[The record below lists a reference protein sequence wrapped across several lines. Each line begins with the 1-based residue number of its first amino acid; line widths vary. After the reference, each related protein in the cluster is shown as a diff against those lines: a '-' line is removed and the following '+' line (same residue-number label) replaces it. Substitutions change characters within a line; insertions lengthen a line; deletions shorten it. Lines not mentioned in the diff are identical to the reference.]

1 MALQIPI
8 ISEFDGKGIKKAVA
22 EFKQLEG
29 AGKKT
34 AFALKKAMVPA
45 TAALGALAAAGLK
58 AVDAASDLQEA
69 QSKVNVIF
77 GEGAA
82 DIIAYSKTASKAI
95 GQSQQSVLDAAGT
108 FGTFGKAAGLSG
120 KDLAK
125 FSNDF
130 TALASDIASFSN
142 ATPEEVITALGA
154 GLRGESEPLR
164 RFGVLLSAEAIEMEA
179 VNMGLVKFSKNAIAV
194 KRATIAVERAQQ
206 KYTVAVSKFGPDSL
220 QARAAMAAYE
230 AQQERLSKAMAGKM
244 DKLTQEQKILAAT
257 SLIYKQTSDAQGDF
271 QRTSTGLANQQ
282 RILTAEYANL
292 TSQLGT
298 ALLPVFQQL
307 MPYLTRFADWASK
320 NPGIVKGIAAAI
332 GILAASVIAMNIAMM
347 ANPIGLIIAG
357 SIALGVAIVALYNKF
372 EGFRNVVRVVFNGIM
387 GYFEFLYNNFIRIV
401 NAMIRA
407 FNIVKP
413 GKDIPTLGHFNLPR
427 LGDEDG
433 GSSSG
438 TGIRMMAT
446 GGLVTSPTLAM
457 IGEAGPEAVIPLDRM
472 GEFGGG
478 GSVTINVNGG
488 NPQAVVDAL
497 VRWYRQ
503 NGPVP
508 VKVA

>member
-34 AFALKKAMVPA
+34 AFVLKKAMLPA
-45 TAALGALAAAGLK
+45 TAAIGALGTAALK
-58 AVDAASDLQEA
+58 AVDSASDLAEA

-82 DIIAYSKTASKAI
+82 DILAYAKTASKAI

-142 ATPEEVITALGA
+142 ATPEEVIVALGA

-179 VNMGLVKFSKNAIAV
+179 VNMGLVKFSKNAVAV

-206 KYTVAVSKFGPDSL
+206 KYTTAVSRFGPDSL
-220 QARAAMAAYE
+220 QARSAMASYE
-230 AQQERLSKAMAGKM
+230 AQQEKLSKAMAGKM

-257 SLIYKQTSDAQGDF
+257 SLIYKQTADAQGDF
-271 QRTSTGLANQQ
+271 ERTSSGLANQQ

-292 TSQLGT
+292 TAQLGT
-298 ALLPVFQQL
+298 ALLPIFKQL

-320 NPGIVKGIAAAI
+320 NPSVVKGIAAAI
-332 GILAASVIAMNIAMM
+332 GILAGSIIAMNIAMM

-357 SIALGVAIVALYNKF
+357 SIALGVAIVALYKKF
-372 EGFRNVVRVVFNGIM
+372 EGFRDVVRVVFNGIM
-387 GYFEFLYNNFIRIV
+387 TYFEFLYNNFIRIV
-401 NAMIRA
+401 NGMIRA

-427 LGDEDG
+427 LGDEDQG
-433 GSSSG
+433 GSSG

-446 GGLVTSPTLAM
+446 GGIVTGPTLAM
-457 IGEAGPEAVIPLDRM
+457 VGEAGPEAVIPLDRM
-472 GEFGGG
+472 REFQGGG
-478 GSVTINVNGG
+478 AVTINVNGG

-508 VKVA
+508 VKVG